1 MSKLLVCLTVLV
13 VVLNNVSGI
22 PLFGNLIANLRTLEQ
37 SVADQPPNVQERILA
52 SYLHVY
58 ASHFPMAWSNDDS
71 LTDYRRT
78 LINRRD
84 NLGVDRPG
92 VRESAKRYLWNR
104 RGYIPEKDI
113 ERFLISQEL
122 KERRDVPL
130 EN

>member
-1 MSKLLVCLTVLV
+1 
-13 VVLNNVSGI
+13 
-22 PLFGNLIANLRTLEQ
+22 
-37 SVADQPPNVQERILA
+37 
-52 SYLHVY
+52 
-58 ASHFPMAWSNDDS
+58 MAWSNDDS

-78 LINRRD
+78 LTNRRD

-92 VRESAKRYLWNR
+92 VRESANRYLWNR